1 MTDRVSRIEK
11 DWKKLVPRGD
21 TESVGVATRCR
32 LLTEHFF
39 QASQNSLAN
48 FDLVTY
54 EWEVLAMLLRR
65 GAPHQASAG
74 VIARETGRSSASI
87 THRLDKLGE
96 RGLVKRV
103 TSKEDGRLVMAQLT
117 AKGKKLAQK
126 AVRPR
131 LGAASDI
138 VGNLKK
144 SERKQ
149 LNALLGKMLIG
160 VDPDG
165 ATDV

>member
-11 DWKKLVPRGD
+11 DWKKLAPRGD

-32 LLTEHFF
+32 LLTEHFY
-39 QASQNSLAN
+39 QASQDALAD

-65 GAPHQASAG
+65 GSPHQASAG

-96 RGLVKRV
+96 RGLIKRV
-103 TSKEDGRLVMAQLT
+103 TSKDDGRLVMAQLT
-117 AKGKKLAQK
+117 AKGKRLAQK
-126 AVRPR
+126 ALRPR
-131 LGAASDI
+131 LAAAEDI

-144 SERKQ
+144 NERKQ
-149 LNALLGKMLIG
+149 LNALLGKILVG

-165 ATDV
+165 VNDI